1 MTDTVTDD
9 PSTQP
14 SPQHQQRLLLKYK
27 RFQVIFSSHGY
38 PPPHTHHTHTPH
50 THTPH
55 THTHTHT
62 LHTHTHT
69 HHTHYTHV
77 PHRDDV
83 CVVPIE
89 DEVLSTDNVCPAPEQ
104 PPTTVTM
111 ETHKPSGGQVKLLE
125 VNLPG
130 TPVND
135 HTVIS
140 LDAADSSHCGSSVSS
155 DASVKSSDMLLP
167 VAAKH

>member
-1 MTDTVTDD
+1 M
-9 PSTQP
+9 
-14 SPQHQQRLLLKYK
+14 
-27 RFQVIFSSHGY
+27 
-38 PPPHTHHTHTPH
+38 
-50 THTPH
+50 
-55 THTHTHT
+55 
-62 LHTHTHT
+62 
-69 HHTHYTHV
+69 
-77 PHRDDV
+77 

-89 DEVLSTDNVCPAPEQ
+89 DEVLSTDNVSPTPEQ

-111 ETHKPSGGQVKLLE
+111 TTDKPSGGPVKMLE

-155 DASVKSSDMLLP
+155 DGSIKSSDMLLP
-167 VAAKH
+167 AAAKN